1 MILHQIV
8 SLSGICASVLV
19 LAPDIAFAI
28 SEITISINKAHPFT
42 NGIREIMAASAPY
55 TLILSIFK
63 AITEI
68 AATSIPEKRDEAN
81 DTTAIVIVMRIRAL
95 VDISAPRVLRRV
107 ISVRIETKEVPPL
120 DITIERGVTVEDI
133 LF

>member
-1 MILHQIV
+1 M
-8 SLSGICASVLV
+8 
-19 LAPDIAFAI
+19 
-28 SEITISINKAHPFT
+28 
-42 NGIREIMAASAPY
+42 
-55 TLILSIFK
+55 
-63 AITEI
+63 
-68 AATSIPEKRDEAN
+68 N

-107 ISVRIETKEVPPL
+107 ITVRIETKEVPPL